1 MAQTINID
9 DFEVGDKVI
18 VPILGKNLYRIFLK
32 EGETFPI
39 FDWVNKDGYID
50 EGNPD
55 KLKATYQLYA
65 RIINIDKIRETV
77 TVIAKYPKENQ
88 APQNMAWTS
97 KDSRAF
103 IVRASQVKWTKEE
116 AAKKQKERDKYEA
129 RRKLAL
135 AAVERAKRREAEAKQ
150 QEEEVERK
158 EEEKK
163 KRAEKKKKRQE
174 LLEKFRK
181 KPRRSERN
189 KLHEEYTEKLKL

>member
-9 DFEVGDKVI
+9 NFEVGDKVI

-50 EGNPD
+50 KGNPD
-55 KLKATYQLYA
+55 KLEATYQLYA

-97 KDSRAF
+97 KDSRPF

-135 AAVERAKRREAEAKQ
+135 AAVERAKQREAEAKQ
-150 QEEEVERK
+150 QAEEAERK
-158 EEEKK
+158 EEAKK
-163 KRAEKKKKRQE
+163 KRAKKKE
-174 LLEKFRK
+174 LRDAERDKFK
-181 KPRRSERN
+181 ANPRRSKRN
-189 KLHEEYTEKLKL
+189 QLHEEYTEKLKL